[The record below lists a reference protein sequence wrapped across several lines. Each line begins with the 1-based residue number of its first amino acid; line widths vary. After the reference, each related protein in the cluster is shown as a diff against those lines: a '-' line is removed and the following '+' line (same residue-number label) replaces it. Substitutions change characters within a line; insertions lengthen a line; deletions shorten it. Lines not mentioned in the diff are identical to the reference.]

1 MRFSQLDIV
10 RNSRRWNVLMLMS
23 TERFCH
29 DLIMHLHC
37 HVIATVHIPHLIG
50 CEVQGPAQQHFLDE
64 IHANNC
70 SIRIPQTSQ
79 NKWLLN
85 LCFGALLAA

>member
-1 MRFSQLDIV
+1 MRFFQLGIV

-23 TERFCH
+23 MERFCH
-29 DLIMHLHC
+29 DSIMHFHC
-37 HVIATVHIPHLIG
+37 HVIATVHLIG
-50 CEVQGPAQQHFLDE
+50 CEVQGPVQQHFLDE
-64 IHANNC
+64 IHASDC

>member
-1 MRFSQLDIV
+1 MRYFQLDIV

-29 DLIMHLHC
+29 DSIMHFHC
-37 HVIATVHIPHLIG
+37 HVIATVHSNDQIPHLIG
-50 CEVQGPAQQHFLDE
+50 CEVQGPVQQH
-64 IHANNC
+64 C